1 MVRSSSFK
9 VLCVMQQDFDGEL
22 SDTHRYDSLRA
33 MLLRLGTKLDDIAS
47 CIDHTQSVIAAATW
61 SIASDNSGYV
71 SSMQQ
76 ADHAAQ
82 KISGIAAIISAL
94 ADEIPVDLQVDTK
107 HLKNGIKIASLH
119 DVLHTHNGNASVQS
133 IAESGEIDLL

>member
-1 MVRSSSFK
+1 MK
-9 VLCVMQQDFDGEL
+9 QDFDGEL
-22 SDTHRYDSLRA
+22 SDSHRYDSLRG
-33 MLLRLGTKLDDIAS
+33 MLLRLGMKLEDIAA

-61 SIASDNSGYV
+61 PTAADNPAYV

-94 ADEIPVDLQVDTK
+94 ADEIPGDMQVDTK
-107 HLKNGIKIASLH
+107 HLKEGIKIASLH
-119 DVLHTHNGNASVQS
+119 DVLSAHNGGAAVQA
-133 IAESGEIDLL
+133 IVESGEFDLL